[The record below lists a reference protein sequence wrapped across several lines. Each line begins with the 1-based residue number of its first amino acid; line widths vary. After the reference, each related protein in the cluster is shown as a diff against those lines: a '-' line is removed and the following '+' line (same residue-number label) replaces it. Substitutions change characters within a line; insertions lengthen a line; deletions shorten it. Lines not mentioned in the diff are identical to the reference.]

1 MLTFFIILGALLV
14 LNIFIF
20 IFSRNKVEEAG
31 RSKAKK
37 VYSER
42 EVRNFGTSTTPQVQ
56 DA

>member
-20 IFSRNKVEEAG
+20 IFSRNKVEETG